1 MTGHIFVKPLWFVGV
16 EPFWTQP
23 KGQGMKAAKQRQGM
37 GLAEAHF
44 GAARLFDKRRTQRLV
59 ESARRVLEHPHGSLP
74 HKMGDDAATQGL
86 YGLLDCPQVR
96 HDSVLEAHRQRTL
109 ERMGQ
114 VPVVLIVH
122 DPTELDY
129 SHVMALKEQL
139 GQIGTGSRW
148 GYICH
153 NSLAITPQ
161 RQILGLANQILH
173 KRRRVPRT
181 ETALQ
186 KRQHPQRESRL
197 WLAAAQAI
205 GPAPPGAL
213 WVDIAD
219 RGADTFEFLAYQR
232 RHGRH
237 FVIRCAKD
245 RKLAGEDHVGA
256 DRVYQTLHAYTR
268 DLPTLGR
275 RQVQVAAVPG
285 VHPARIAQVRVAA
298 GAVTVTIPHFVRGEA
313 QEPSLDLW
321 VIHVQEIDAPAGTQ
335 PLEWILL
342 TDLPCR
348 TLQQTQEKID
358 FYECRPVVEDYHKA
372 MKTGLGIEQMQFAE
386 TKRLEP
392 AIALLSVSAAVL
404 LELRYLAQDEQSE
417 HIPAEQV
424 LPKLHVQVLSLWRWN
439 ELRPISAKEAWRAIA
454 RLGGHLNARPPG
466 WLTLWRGWTR
476 LQDMVRGAL
485 AIQGHKC
492 DQS

>member
-1 MTGHIFVKPLWFVGV
+1 V
-16 EPFWTQP
+16 
-23 KGQGMKAAKQRQGM
+23 AK
-37 GLAEAHF
+37 
-44 GAARLFDKRRTQRLV
+44 
-59 ESARRVLEHPHGSLP
+59 
-74 HKMGDDAATQGL
+74 
-86 YGLLDCPQVR
+86 
-96 HDSVLEAHRQRTL
+96 
-109 ERMGQ
+109 
-114 VPVVLIVH
+114 
-122 DPTELDY
+122 
-129 SHVMALKEQL
+129 
-139 GQIGTGSRW
+139 
-148 GYICH
+148 
-153 NSLAITPQ
+153 
-161 RQILGLANQILH
+161 
-173 KRRRVPRT
+173 
-181 ETALQ
+181 
-186 KRQHPQRESRL
+186 
-197 WLAAAQAI
+197 
-205 GPAPPGAL
+205 
-213 WVDIAD
+213 
-219 RGADTFEFLAYQR
+219 
-232 RHGRH
+232 
-237 FVIRCAKD
+237 
-245 RKLAGEDHVGA
+245 
-256 DRVYQTLHAYTR
+256 
-268 DLPTLGR
+268 
-275 RQVQVAAVPG
+275 
-285 VHPARIAQVRVAA
+285 
-298 GAVTVTIPHFVRGEA
+298 A

-466 WLTLWRGWTR
+466 WLTLWRSWTR